1 MQQRGINTTKRKGK
15 MIDEKKKETVA
26 DFLKRGGKIKKIKG
40 GMGKAGKKQ
49 VADFKKKYG
58 KMNKKEA
65 ELDAKEKEE
74 REKNESLAY
83 EMNNYVNV
91 LQRNRNINLWAEAKK
106 VNMFPPEVKGKKTMT
121 GKPQQQA
128 IINPKEKEE

>member
-1 MQQRGINTTKRKGK
+1 

-65 ELDAKEKEE
+65 ELDAKDKEE

-83 EMNNYVNV
+83 EMNNYVKNY
-91 LQRNRNINLWAEAKK
+91 NNNL
-106 VNMFPPEVKGKKTMT
+106 
-121 GKPQQQA
+121 
-128 IINPKEKEE
+128 

>member
-1 MQQRGINTTKRKGK
+1 

-26 DFLKRGGKIKKIKG
+26 DFLKRGGKIKKVKAG
-40 GMGKAGKKQ
+40 TGKAGEK
-49 VADFKKKYG
+49 ATAAFKKKYG
-58 KMNKKEA
+58 KMKSKEA
-65 ELDAKEKEE
+65 ELDAKDKEE

-91 LQRNRNINLWAEAKK
+91 LQRNRNINLWSEAKK

-121 GKPQQQA
+121 GKPQQKA
-128 IINPKEKEE
+128 TINPKEKEE

>member
-1 MQQRGINTTKRKGK
+1 

-26 DFLKRGGKIKKIKG
+26 DFLKRGGKIKKVKA
-40 GMGKAGKKQ
+40 GMGKEGKKK
-49 VADFKKKYG
+49 VADFKKSFK
-58 KMNKKEA
+58 KTKDKEA
-65 ELDAKEKEE
+65 ELDAKDREE

-91 LQRNRNINLWAEAKK
+91 LQRNRNINLWSEAKK